1 MTHLMP
7 GDASELARDVYAI
20 NQGLAVSLKAFLS
33 NPLFASGST
42 KTMNATVGF
51 RTINA
56 TDGFGICALGAGVY
70 SNHIIV
76 VFRGSTSANH
86 GADWASNARIG
97 VEYSKTGLPVHVGF
111 NAIFK
116 SMLRDIQEFMVQ
128 HAEAP
133 VVHCI
138 GHSLGGAVAT
148 MAADWISQ
156 NFKKSVRL
164 YTFGA
169 PRPGLERFAKRF
181 SNRVGVEN
189 IFRVYHATD
198 PVPMIPIY
206 PFVHP
211 PLPGYGHFISS
222 SESIVSAEAHDMKKY
237 ADSVSNATWPE
248 LNRRVPLYAL
258 EDAVEEFLKSKT
270 RLDPSNPTT
279 WAWLDASLL
288 WILKKVGAGIVGALQ
303 TAFVGAI
310 TIVDKIVWVLQYGME
325 KIKGVSSWVL
335 RFMQKIMQALGMAVA
350 KTAEEIS
357 KALLTR
363 VLHYL
368 VVKMTAE
375 AQKAIRNIIG

>member
-1 MTHLMP
+1 MTCFSP
-7 GDASELARDVYAI
+7 VEAATLAARVYAV
-20 NQGLAVSLKAFLS
+20 NEGDSFTLSGFLK
-33 NPLFASGST
+33 NPLFLSEST
-42 KTMNATVGF
+42 KVMNAQVGF
-51 RTINA
+51 RTVN
-56 TDGFGICALGAGVY
+56 TVDGFGVCALGAGNY
-70 SNHIIV
+70 ANHIII

-97 VEYSKTGLPVHVGF
+97 VEASKTSLPVHIGF

-116 SMLRDIQEFMVQ
+116 SMQPEIQSFILQNHSAHM
-128 HAEAP
+128 
-133 VVHCI
+133 VHCV

-148 MAADWISQ
+148 LAADWISQ
-156 NFKKSVRL
+156 SLKKSVQL

-169 PRPGLERFAKRF
+169 PRPGLEPFAKRL
-181 SNRVGVEN
+181 SSRIGADN
-189 IFRVYHATD
+189 IYRVYHATD

-206 PFVHP
+206 PFVHA
-211 PLPGYGHFISS
+211 PLPGYGHFIPS
-222 SESIVSAEAHDMKKY
+222 SESMVSGAAHFMKNY
-237 ADSVSNATWPE
+237 VRSVEGATWPE
-248 LNRRVPLYAL
+248 LSRRAPLYTV

-270 RLDPSNPTT
+270 RLDPSNPKT

-288 WILKKVGAGIVGALQ
+288 WILKKVGTAVVGTLH
-303 TAFVGAI
+303 TSFSGVI
-310 TIVDKIVWVLQYGME
+310 TLVDKIVWVLQYGME
-325 KIKGVSSWVL
+325 KIKDMNHWVL

-350 KTAEEIS
+350 KTAEELT